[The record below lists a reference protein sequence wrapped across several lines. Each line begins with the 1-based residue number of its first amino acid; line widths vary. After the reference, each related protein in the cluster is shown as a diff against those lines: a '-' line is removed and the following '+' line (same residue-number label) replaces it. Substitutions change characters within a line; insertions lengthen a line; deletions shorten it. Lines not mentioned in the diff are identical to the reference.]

1 MKRSSIDLMRPR
13 ESYDT
18 IIKQRELDGKSFFKK
33 YNKDFVNISCP
44 ACGAKGQDIFIKYGF
59 RHKICDNC
67 RTLYC
72 SPRPK
77 DNLLTIFY
85 NDWDSPRMWTE
96 LLLKS
101 DKERKFLQHQPRVEK
116 LVSLIQNNHTK
127 SGGVAVDLGAG
138 AGTFALCLKATS
150 FFSDVIALDL
160 SEACVTVCKKAGL
173 NAHLKTINDMLDD
186 SIDLICLN
194 DLIEHLFDPYLFLI
208 ECHRTLRKDGYISI
222 ATPNGEGFDFKIMK
236 DKTVNITPPEHIQ
249 YFNPDSLEL
258 ILSRAGFH
266 TIFLETPGKL
276 DVQMVLKEKRGGGYL
291 VVNKNEYI
299 DYLLE
304 QDEEVLNHFQK
315 FLSENRL
322 SSHMLCLAQKKEVEK
337 L

>member
-1 MKRSSIDLMRPR
+1 MKRSSIDLMRPK
-13 ESYDT
+13 ESYDMV
-18 IIKQRELDGKSFFKK
+18 IKQREVDGKSFFKK

-77 DNLLTIFY
+77 DDLLTIFY

-101 DKERKFLQHQPRVEK
+101 DKERKFLQYQPRVEK
-116 LVSLIQNNHTK
+116 LVSLIQKNHTK

-138 AGTFALCLKATS
+138 AGTFALCLKATN

-160 SEACVTVCKKAGL
+160 SEACVNVCKKAGL
-173 NAHLKTINDMLDD
+173 NAQLKTINDMPDD

-208 ECHRTLRKDGYISI
+208 ECHRTLREDGYISI

-236 DKTVNITPPEHIQ
+236 DRTVNITPPEHIQ

-258 ILSRAGFH
+258 ILSRAGLH

-276 DVQMVLKEKRGGGYL
+276 DVQMVLKEKLSGCP
-291 VVNKNEYI
+291 VDDKNEYI

-304 QDEEVLNHFQK
+304 QEEKILNHFQE

-322 SSHMLCLAQKKEVEK
+322 SSHMLCLAQKMR
-337 L
+337 